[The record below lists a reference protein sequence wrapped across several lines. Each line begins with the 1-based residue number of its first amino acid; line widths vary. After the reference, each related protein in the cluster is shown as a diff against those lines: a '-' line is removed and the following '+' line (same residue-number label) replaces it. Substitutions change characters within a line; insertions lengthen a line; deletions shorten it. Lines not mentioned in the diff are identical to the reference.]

1 MHAPKVS
8 RYDLEAKT
16 HLVEQGT
23 FAVDHYEQG
32 DGWLYL
38 ARPFVN
44 HPHIASMEAYLLPAL
59 GLQGNR
65 WGHHPGSAYDW
76 YDFYIDIM
84 AFEVQE
90 TLWTSRDFYLDIVV
104 VEGRGTT
111 VADTDEFLAAQAEG
125 LLTQA
130 EADSTLTAAHAL
142 LNGLAKHGYS
152 LQAYLETQGLVL
164 TWHR

>member
-8 RYDLEAKT
+8 RHDLKAKT
-16 HLVEQGT
+16 HRVAQGA
-23 FAVDHYEQG
+23 FAVDRYEGG

-38 ARPFVN
+38 ARPFIG
-44 HPHIASMEAYLLPAL
+44 HPHIAYMEAYLLPML
-59 GLQGNR
+59 GLQVNR
-65 WGHHPGSAYDW
+65 WGHHPGSTYDW
-76 YDFYIDIM
+76 YDFYIDVM
-84 AFEVQE
+84 AFDVQD

-104 VEGRGTT
+104 VEGRGAHI
-111 VADTDEFLAAQAEG
+111 ADTDEFLAAQAGG

-130 EADSTLTAAHAL
+130 EASYALTAAHTL

-152 LQAYLETQGLVL
+152 LHDYLETQGLVL